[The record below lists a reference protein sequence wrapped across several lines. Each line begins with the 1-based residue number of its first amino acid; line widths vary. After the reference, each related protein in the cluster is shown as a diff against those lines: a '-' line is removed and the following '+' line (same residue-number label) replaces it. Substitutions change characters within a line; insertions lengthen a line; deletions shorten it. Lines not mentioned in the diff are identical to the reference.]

1 MTIELTD
8 DNNSD
13 VTVINGLAF
22 KLCCYY
28 VLPIFTLMRSA
39 IILLPNRVVV
49 NYFLL

>member
-28 VLPIFTLMRSA
+28 DCITYLHFNSA
-39 IILLPNRVVV
+39 
-49 NYFLL
+49 